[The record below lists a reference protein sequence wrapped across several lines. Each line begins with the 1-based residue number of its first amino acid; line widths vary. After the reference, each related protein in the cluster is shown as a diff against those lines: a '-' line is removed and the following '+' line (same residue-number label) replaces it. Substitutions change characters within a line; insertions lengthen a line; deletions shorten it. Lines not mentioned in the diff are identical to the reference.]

1 MKTIRHSTDNVTS
14 PLATEAFKGDYVY
27 MYPPRQAY
35 RPIDGTALASHIQA
49 SLKASDALNLYL
61 HFPFCRQIC
70 SFCNLYTNSSVRDE
84 EVTRYLAALEIEIA
98 YWAAQVDGPQIRTI
112 YFGGGTPSLLPSEV
126 LGRILSAVERH
137 FGCTL
142 SDVPEVALEVS
153 PETVSAEGYRALR
166 AVGFN
171 RVNLGVQTL
180 ADDELEKFG
189 RTYGGAVAGQSVEAA
204 LAAGFDNVCVDLIYG
219 LAGQSDASWLA
230 SLEAV
235 IALRPQTICT
245 YALTTR
251 PQTGYAAKGY
261 RELNPAL
268 LYRRYDMARALLRE
282 RGYMA
287 ENHVRYIANAAGG
300 YRQKANHWA
309 GENVLG
315 IGAGAR
321 SYLRDCDF
329 QNGYSLHRRHK
340 VLTSYTESVEN
351 GGSPITAGYI
361 MDKDERRRKRVLL
374 GLFALDRARYRYE
387 FGTDPLNDFSAEFNR
402 LEHEGLVEIG
412 DDVIRLTELG
422 ARFRENIVPLF
433 FSEAAEAL
441 SIGYSYQE

>member
-1 MKTIRHSTDNVTS
+1 MQRPRDDIANS
-14 PLATEAFKGDYVY
+14 LATEAFKGDYIY

-35 RPIDGTALASHIQA
+35 RPTDGAALAERIRASLQA
-49 SLKASDALNLYL
+49 SNMLNLYL

-70 SFCNLYTNSSVRDE
+70 SFCNLYTNGSVRDE
-84 EVTRYLAALEIEIA
+84 EVARYLAALEAEIA
-98 YWAAQVDGPQIRTI
+98 YWATQVERPEIRTI
-112 YFGGGTPSLLPSEV
+112 YFGGGTPSLLPAAA
-126 LGRILSAVERH
+126 LGRVLDAVSRH

-142 SDVPEVALEVS
+142 SDIPEVALEVS
-153 PETVSAEGYRALR
+153 PETVTAEGYRALR

-180 ADDELEKFG
+180 ADDELAKFG
-189 RTYGGAVAGQSVEAA
+189 RAYGGAVAGQSVEDA
-204 LAAGFDNVCVDLIYG
+204 LAAGFDNVCVDLIFG

-235 IALRPQTICT
+235 LAMRPQTICT

-261 RELNPAL
+261 LELDPAL
-268 LYRRYDMARALLRE
+268 LYRRYDMARALLRK

-287 ENHVRYIANAAGG
+287 ENHVRYIATAAGG

-315 IGAGAR
+315 LGAGAR

-329 QNGYSLHRRHK
+329 QNGYSLHRRRK
-340 VLTSYTESVEN
+340 ILADYIESVEK
-351 GGSPITAGYI
+351 GESPITAGYI
-361 MDKDERRRKRVLL
+361 IDEDERRRKRVLL
-374 GLFALDRARYRYE
+374 GLFALDRARYREE
-387 FGTDPLNDFSAEFNR
+387 FSSDPRVDFAAEFDR
-402 LEHEGLVEIG
+402 LERDGLVEIG
-412 DDVIRLTELG
+412 EDIIRLTERG

-433 FSEAAEAL
+433 FSKAAVAQ
-441 SIGYSYQE
+441 SSGYAYQQ